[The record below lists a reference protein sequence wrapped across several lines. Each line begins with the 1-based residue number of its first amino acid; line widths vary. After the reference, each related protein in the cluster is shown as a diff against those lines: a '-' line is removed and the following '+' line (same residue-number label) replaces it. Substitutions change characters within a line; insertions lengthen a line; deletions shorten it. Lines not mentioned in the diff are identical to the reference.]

1 MNTTAMILSIL
12 SVLLVAAPSAQA
24 DVRPEHTTDYGDG
37 VSMKQYDDNSGF
49 VMSVKDG
56 PTFKFDSR
64 TQTVLMT
71 RANGTVKV
79 VNLNK

>member
-12 SVLLVAAPSAQA
+12 SILLVAAPSAQA
-24 DVRPEHTTDYGDG
+24 NVRAEHTTNYGEG
-37 VSMKQYDDNSGF
+37 ISMKQYDDNSGF
-49 VMSVKDG
+49 VMSVKGG

-64 TQTVLMT
+64 TQTVLLT

-79 VNLNK
+79 VDFNK